1 MGSQVGAKW
10 APRGWA
16 HGVGMNLAL
25 LSCPAVQI
33 ARRLVVI
40 AATCTLMLLA
50 AYQPTLLP

>member
-1 MGSQVGAKW
+1 MGAKW
-10 APRGWA
+10 APRGRA